1 MKTSNKPVV
10 GFTELKIKSQ
20 FLLQDTAQK
29 QALEANPVVQVTE
42 QATIDVE
49 DVTLTQERVDVAVK
63 QFAEEKAKNGSKQLY
78 ATLTSSKIT
87 LTNTTVLIELN
98 NEAQKELLIGIKQ
111 DMLDE
116 LRQLL
121 SNRQAQLEIKVSEIQ
136 GEVKAYKPS
145 DKFKLMAEKNP
156 ALLEL
161 KKRFD
166 LDIEY

>member
-1 MKTSNKPVV
+1 VY
-10 GFTELKIKSQ
+10 
-20 FLLQDTAQK
+20 
-29 QALEANPVVQVTE
+29 PVVQSTE
-42 QATIDVE
+42 SVVVDFVE
-49 DVTLTQERVDVAVK
+49 DIALTQERVDIAVK
-63 QFAEEKAKNGSKQLY
+63 QYAEEKSKNGSKQLY
-78 ATLTSSKIT
+78 ATLTSSKII

-98 NEAQKELLIGIKQ
+98 NEAQKELLVGIKQ

-121 SNRQAQLEIKVSEIQ
+121 NNKQAQLEIKVSEVQ